1 MPISSAIKGL
11 PSIKSMQ
18 NVVKSGIPNK
28 EDSDFIKLYMFEK
41 ERTRLRS
48 EEIRILLRLE
58 FIQSRMKE
66 IQKYYDEKAIQ
77 MHVPEQ
83 QNQKKSG
90 EERSDFKTMSIDY

>member
-1 MPISSAIKGL
+1 
-11 PSIKSMQ
+11 
-18 NVVKSGIPNK
+18 
-28 EDSDFIKLYMFEK
+28 
-41 ERTRLRS
+41 
-48 EEIRILLRLE
+48 
-58 FIQSRMKE
+58 MKE